1 MRTMLGRGLATALS
15 LCFAASL
22 SAANPES
29 YSFETCRAQSQCRV
43 LSHAEL
49 DRLRGG
55 FSIMG
60 VNGPL
65 EITFGITQ
73 MAFVNN
79 QLVAYT
85 QLVLPDVGQA
95 ISAVTANAAQLQ
107 ALNAALQSSVA
118 TALSSSATTAA
129 SSSAATPA
137 SSSAATAASSSAATA
152 ASGASG
158 QSASS
163 AATQATGSA
172 RPSTPTQAAQ
182 TSGQLAQGAPT
193 NTASLA
199 PRAAVPAAG
208 TGPSPT
214 ASTGSAVSSTSTNAT
229 PVSPGSVV
237 MNMPTAAELGPLI
250 VQNGPGNIA
259 APSVGDIR
267 VPGIV
272 IQNTVNNTAIR
283 TLTLL
288 NVSTALSQA
297 MSAVAIQDAVRSALA
312 KSRR

>member
-129 SSSAATPA
+129 SSSAAT
-137 SSSAATAASSSAATA
+137 A

-172 RPSTPTQAAQ
+172 RPSAPTQAAQ

-199 PRAAVPAAG
+199 PRVAVPAAG
-208 TGPSPT
+208 TGPSPTT

-237 MNMPTAAELGPLI
+237 MNTPTAAELGPLI

-259 APSVGDIR
+259 ALSVGDIR
-267 VPGIV
+267 VPTTGIV

-297 MSAVAIQDAVRSALA
+297 MSALAIQNAVRSALA
-312 KSRR
+312 KSR